1 MSGVAWPQPN
11 RVPDQS
17 IVQKE
22 VTVVPAPKLVLGI
35 ETSCDE
41 TSAAV
46 VADGRRILSNVI
58 SSQIPVHRRYGGVVP
73 EIASRQHVLAI
84 TPVVDAALAEAGVAL
99 SDLSAVAVT
108 AGPGLVG
115 ALLVGLSYAKALAYA
130 RRLPLLGVNHLE
142 GHIYANWLAHDVQ
155 FPILC
160 LVVSG
165 GHTDL
170 IFLPRHGHYQLLG
183 QTRDDAAGEAFDKVA
198 RALGLPYP
206 GGPEIDRQA
215 ADGNP
220 QAFAFP
226 RAMLDESSLDF
237 SFSGLKSAVLNTI
250 HHLRQTGEPVPVPDL
265 AASFQ
270 EAVVDVL
277 VAKTLAAALQL
288 GVSSI
293 YVAGGVSANQRLR
306 QRLTAAAADRG
317 YSVGFPPLV
326 LCTDNAAMIAAAGY
340 YRWQA
345 GVTSNLYLNA
355 TPQLPLSS
363 WQ

>member
-1 MSGVAWPQPN
+1 MGGRQL
-11 RVPDQS
+11 
-17 IVQKE
+17 I
-22 VTVVPAPKLVLGI
+22 LGI

-46 VADGRRILSNVI
+46 VADGREILSNI
-58 SSQIPVHRRYGGVVP
+58 IASQVPIHRRYGGVVP
-73 EIASRQHVLAI
+73 EIASRQHVLAVV
-84 TPVVDAALAEAGVAL
+84 PVVESALEQASVSL

-115 ALLVGLSYAKALAYA
+115 ALLVGLSYAKGLAYGL
-130 RRLPLLGVNHLE
+130 RLPLVGVNHLE

-155 FPILC
+155 FPLLC

-170 IFLPRHGHYQLLG
+170 VYMSDHGRYQLLG
-183 QTRDDAAGEAFDKVA
+183 QTRDDAAGEAFDKIA

-215 ADGNP
+215 LSGDPA
-220 QAFAFP
+220 AFAFP
-226 RAMLDESSLDF
+226 RAMLEPGSLDF

-250 HHLRQTGEPVPVPDL
+250 HHHRQLGEPLSIPDV

-270 EAVVDVL
+270 DAVVDVL
-277 VAKTLAAALQL
+277 VQKTLQAAAQLQ
-288 GVSSI
+288 VQTI
-293 YVAGGVSANQRLR
+293 YVAGGVSANRRLR
-306 QRLTAAAADRG
+306 QRLNTAAGELGR
-317 YSVGFPPLV
+317 SVGFPPLD

-340 YRWQA
+340 FRWRA
-345 GVTSNLYLNA
+345 GAVADLHLNA
-355 TPQLPLSS
+355 VPQLPLAD
-363 WQ
+363 W

>member
-1 MSGVAWPQPN
+1 MS
-11 RVPDQS
+11 R
-17 IVQKE
+17 
-22 VTVVPAPKLVLGI
+22 PKLILGI

-46 VADGRRILSNVI
+46 VADGRTILANVI
-58 SSQIPVHRRYGGVVP
+58 SSQVPVHRRYGGVVP

-84 TPVVDAALAEAGVAL
+84 TPVVDSALAEAGITL

-108 AGPGLVG
+108 SGPGLVG

-130 RRLPLLGVNHLE
+130 RQLPLVGVNHLE

-170 IFLPRHGHYQLLG
+170 IYMPHHGHYQLLG

-206 GGPEIDRQA
+206 GGPEIDQQA
-215 ADGNP
+215 ASGNP

-226 RAMLDESSLDF
+226 RATLAEDSLDF
-237 SFSGLKSAVLNTI
+237 SFSGLKSAVLNTV
-250 HHLRQTGEPVPVPDL
+250 HHLRQTGQSLPVPDL

-270 EAVVDVL
+270 DAVVDVL
-277 VAKTLAAALQL
+277 VQKTLAAARRL
-288 GVSSI
+288 GVHSV
-293 YVAGGVSANQRLR
+293 YVAGGVSANRRLR
-306 QRLTAAAADRG
+306 QRLTAAAALG
-317 YSVGFPPLV
+317 GHSVGFPPLT

-345 GVTSNLYLNA
+345 GVVADLHLNA
-355 TPQLPLSS
+355 TPQLSLAS